1 MQIRE
6 YFIAFAATAVFG
18 FGLYVGK
25 QSEREPCFRVM
36 SDATIMEP
44 FVLGYEDSKYGWV
57 FKAMD
62 RQNGNL
68 VTTEYGVDIFVPSDC
83 YLDESGFMP
92 TLWRKKES
100 ESLFSFEGSA
110 TINRIELS
118 AILQKDLD
126 FIMAPTGV
134 K

>member
-6 YFIAFAATAVFG
+6 YAMAFVATAVFG

-36 SDATIMEP
+36 SDATMIQP
-44 FVLGYEDSKYGWV
+44 LILGYEESTYGWA

-68 VTTEYGVDIFVPSDC
+68 VTTEYGLDIFVPSHC
-83 YLDESGFMP
+83 YLDESGLMP
-92 TLWRKKES
+92 TLWRKQDAPTF
-100 ESLFSFEGSA
+100 FSFEGPA
-110 TINRIELS
+110 AINRIELF

-126 FIMAPTGV
+126 FIMPPTGV